1 MAIADASG
9 GPVAMTPPGQRRPI
23 PTGRRSDRERFQW
36 GSMTLLLPAL
46 VLLVVLFLIPVGYAF
61 FLGFTNLRLVGPTAV
76 NYNWTGL
83 ANLHQL
89 GRDSVFPESV
99 ELTAIFVAGSV
110 LGTVVIALGLA
121 LLMRGANGLLR
132 ILVGGVAVIAWM
144 MPAVTAGMTWYAST
158 TAGGT
163 FATLSGL
170 GQSDFLHSQPLLIVT
185 LANTWSQCGFAMLVF
200 AAALRNIPSEVIE
213 AATLENASPLQRF
226 RMVMLPLLRPTI
238 VTTVLLVTL
247 LTLANFALI
256 YIMTQ
261 GGPGNA
267 TNILPVYSYQQAFS
281 FNNLAY
287 GALIGDV
294 MVVIATI
301 LGFAYVRASR
311 LRV

>member
-1 MAIADASG
+1 MLPD
-9 GPVAMTPPGQRRPI
+9 
-23 PTGRRSDRERFQW
+23 GRRDLPAGRREDRERFQW
-36 GSMTLLLPAL
+36 GSLTLLLPAL
-46 VLLVVLFLIPVGYAF
+46 VLLVILFLIPVGYAF
-61 FLGFTNLRLVGPTAV
+61 FLGFTNLRLVGPTSL
-76 NYNWTGL
+76 NYQFTGL
-83 ANLHQL
+83 TNLHRL
-89 GRDSVFPESV
+89 GSDSVFPYSA

-110 LGTVVIALGLA
+110 FGTVVVGLALA
-121 LLMRGANGLLR
+121 LLMRAANGVLR
-132 ILVGGVAVIAWM
+132 LVVGGVVIVAWM
-144 MPAVTAGMTWYAST
+144 LPAVTAGMTWYAST

-163 FATLSGL
+163 FGTLVGHS
-170 GQSDFLHSQPLLIVT
+170 QSDFLHSQPLLIVT

-200 AAALRNIPSEVIE
+200 SAALRNIPGEIIE
-213 AATLENASPLQRF
+213 AATLENTSPLQRF
-226 RMVMLPLLRPTI
+226 RMIMLPLLRPTI
-238 VTTVLLVTL
+238 VTLVLLVTL

-267 TNILPVYSYQQAFS
+267 TDILPVYSYQQAFS

-311 LRV
+311 IRV

>member
-9 GPVAMTPPGQRRPI
+9 NPVGLMPGERREI
-23 PTGRRSDRERFQW
+23 PEGRRLDRERFQW
-36 GSMTLLLPAL
+36 GSVTLLLPAI

-61 FLGFTNLRLVGPTAV
+61 FLGFTNLRLVGPTSL
-76 NYNWTGL
+76 NYHFTGT

-89 GRDSVFPESV
+89 GADSVFPESLK
-99 ELTAIFVAGSV
+99 LTAIFVGGSV
-110 LGTVVIALGLA
+110 IGTVVVGLALA
-121 LLMRGANGLLR
+121 LLMRGANGFLR
-132 ILVGGVAVIAWM
+132 IVVGGVAIVAWM
-144 MPAVTAGMTWYAST
+144 MPAVTAGMTWYASS

-163 FATLSGL
+163 FGRVSGL
-170 GQSDFLHSQPLLIVT
+170 SHSDFLHSQPLLIVT

-200 AAALRNIPSEVIE
+200 SAALRNIPGEVIE
-213 AATLENASPLQRF
+213 AATLENASAIQRF
-226 RMVMLPLLRPTI
+226 RMIVLPLLRPTI

-294 MVVIATI
+294 MVVIATV

-311 LRV
+311 IRV